1 VTSAFIGCIYA
12 VVAAAVIGT
21 GLLDRWF
28 SLSVAVAAVALALT
42 AVASSIAVW
51 QLLESRRR

>member
-1 VTSAFIGCIYA
+1 
-12 VVAAAVIGT
+12 VIGT

-42 AVASSIAVW
+42 TVASSIAVW